1 MDNNTFFSSKNT
13 DLIYTICRDEVL
25 KKSQYNIDS
34 NKKYYK
40 VFGEI
45 MKIVYKHNS
54 DNADLTI
61 LNNKTIMKT
70 IPYLV
75 DEIEKKQLKNKPLIP
90 TNNIVNAPPIRG
102 ESIASNRNNLPV
114 SFRAQS
120 TERDNDP
127 NNLKNNYDR
136 IMNERKEIH
145 DQVPENISMSVED
158 NNQYEDP
165 MVLMER
171 HMMDRETTNID
182 KQHLPNSQQN
192 SMPNSQQMNQPRVQQ
207 TLLETQSKNSQPD
220 ISLDSYDL
228 DNGVL
233 DDLYGNTDM
242 SEMNTYNPNNDD
254 IDPMKLFELQN
265 QKREQ
270 ENSDY
275 FKIQKSA
282 INFEEH
288 QKMGNRVV
296 ENIKEST
303 INNNSYESSFNT
315 SLSEQMDIK
324 MNNIDIES
332 LKGQLDNRNN
342 NSNNRNNNSNS
353 NNRNNNS
360 NNRNSNSNRIESHL
374 ENVIP
379 LTANDINNYMGKDDK
394 EYNKLK
400 EDMFERNY
408 INRENL
414 LIINSG
420 DRDWF
425 TESEDRYS
433 FQMRFDPTRDSYEMV
448 PKVDTSNGL
457 TVRTRKKN
465 GIYYGDIVYEKK
477 FFKGEQG
484 LGVEKTFK
492 NIVSFELIRVLMAIE
507 NIIIPFDNRF
517 FIDYKSLPYITLK
530 VDELQ
535 PLYTGTNHRVNN
547 SFAKLLF
554 DKDHTNEVIVSP
566 KKADGSTSY
575 STKYSRQLKRGYS
588 SMAPMSNEKK
598 TFYPTP
604 LATLNRLTMSL
615 LTPYG
620 ANIKNHEDVLT
631 VNTVKFMALS
641 SLTLEL
647 DNSSGFPNNDVTDTD
662 TYYVEVTT
670 TTAFSNRVFKIG
682 DNIRFKGVDSD
693 NTDSNT
699 NTFIDFM
706 NKEEGHYIVN
716 HELEETGQNKNEGY
730 ITKFYISPPGEVS
743 YGATASKTGNYVISA
758 GTDLLK
764 SGTTSKLIN
773 QSIQT
778 HFVFKIITR
787 EDDTTKFIKPA
798 NI

>member
-25 KKSQYNIDS
+25 KKTQYNIDS
-34 NKKYYK
+34 NKKYYT

-45 MKIVYKHNS
+45 MKIVYKHNG
-54 DNADLTI
+54 DQADLTL
-61 LNNKTIMKT
+61 LNNKTIGKT

-90 TNNIVNAPPIRG
+90 STNIVNAPPIRG
-102 ESIASNRNNLPV
+102 ESIASRDIPNRTGLPV

-127 NNLKNNYDR
+127 NNLKNNYER
-136 IMNERKEIH
+136 IMSERKELH
-145 DQVPENISMSVED
+145 EQVPENISMTVED
-158 NNQYEDP
+158 NSQYEDP

-171 HMMDRETTNID
+171 QRNERDLNVD
-182 KQHLPNSQQN
+182 QQHLPNLQQD
-192 SMPNSQQMNQPRVQQ
+192 SRTLQAGSRPNLDQNNPPRVQK
-207 TLLETQSKNSQPD
+207 TFLETQSKNRNPD

-242 SEMNTYNPNNDD
+242 SEMNTYNPDNDT

-265 QKREQ
+265 QNRER

-275 FKIQKSA
+275 LNIQKSA

-288 QKMGNRVV
+288 QKMGNQVV
-296 ENIKEST
+296 EKMKSST
-303 INNNSYESSFNT
+303 VNKNNYEASFNT
-315 SLSEQMDIK
+315 SLSEQMDRK
-324 MNNIDIES
+324 MNNINIET
-332 LKGQLDNRNN
+332 LKGQLDNR
-342 NSNNRNNNSNS
+342 
-353 NNRNNNS
+353 
-360 NNRNSNSNRIESHL
+360 IEKNL
-374 ENVIP
+374 QNVLP
-379 LTANDINNYMGKDDK
+379 PTANDISNTLD
-394 EYNKLK
+394 EETVAYNKLK
-400 EDMFERNY
+400 EDMFEKRNY

-425 TESEDRYS
+425 TESEDRYA
-433 FQMRFDPTRDSYEMV
+433 FQMRFDPTRDSYELV
-448 PKVDTSNGL
+448 PKIDASNGL
-457 TVRTRKKN
+457 TVRTRQKDGK
-465 GIYYGDIVYEKK
+465 YYGDIVYEKK
-477 FFKGEQG
+477 LFKGEQG

-535 PLYTGTNHRVNN
+535 PLYIGTNHRVNN

-566 KKADGSTSY
+566 KDSSSPASPYT
-575 STKYSRQLKRGYS
+575 TKYSRQLKRGYS

-604 LATLNRLTMSL
+604 LATLNRLTISL

-631 VNTVKFMALS
+631 VSTVQFLALS

-647 DNSSGFPNNDVTDTD
+647 DNSSGFPNDNADDTA
-662 TYYVEVTT
+662 TYYVEITT

-682 DNIRFKGVDSD
+682 DNIRFKGFDSD
-693 NTDSNT
+693 NADSNT

-716 HELEETGQNKNEGY
+716 QQLEVIGQNKNEGY
-730 ITKFYISPPGEVS
+730 ITKFYIPPPGEVS
-743 YGATASKTGNYVISA
+743 YGAAASKTGNYVISA
-758 GTDLLK
+758 ATDLLK